1 MPSHQLQP
9 IPSLP
14 DFAQSANK
22 DVFGPLLSTAR
33 SVPRATKP
41 WQASW
46 CGMTPLIHAAMLL
59 VLLVQL
65 HAADVTNLRCEYR
78 ENPLGIDVE
87 NPRLSWIIEERSQRP
102 EVRGQKQTAYQ
113 VLVAS
118 SEDALRKNNGD
129 LWDSGKLTGGETV
142 NVVYAGKPL
151 PSQTQCHPET
161 CSG

>member
-1 MPSHQLQP
+1 MPWHQLQP
-9 IPSLP
+9 IPRLP

-22 DVFGPLLSTAR
+22 DVFGPLLSTSRA
-33 SVPRATKP
+33 VPRATKL
-41 WQASW
+41 W
-46 CGMTPLIHAAMLL
+46 HAAMLL

-113 VLVAS
+113 VLVA
-118 SEDALRKNNGD
+118 
-129 LWDSGKLTGGETV
+129 
-142 NVVYAGKPL
+142 
-151 PSQTQCHPET
+151 
-161 CSG
+161 